1 MSHFGQGVISLIC
14 WHIYMFLTSL
24 ITWHMFLIS
33 LISWH
38 MFLTGHN
45 AAAAYPRIK
54 DLLSPSSKVIEDK
67 STPLRPCVTCL
78 HNVLMKNW
86 QKTKKTKGNG
96 SDDFYLI
103 QIDVSLW
110 SSHLY
115 SIFSVMKTA
124 ELKKALYLNDLPIFA
139 FPEFSEENGRKL
151 IFCEHQSKSGDR

>member
-1 MSHFGQGVISLIC
+1 MSTYLGLRGEMYDWLCTNTYTCFWQVWSPDIYVSNQFDQLAYVSDRPQCSGSLSQDQRP
-14 WHIYMFLTSL
+14 FV
-24 ITWHMFLIS
+24 
-33 LISWH
+33 
-38 MFLTGHN
+38 
-45 AAAAYPRIK
+45 
-54 DLLSPSSKVIEDK
+54 LSPSSKVIEDK
-67 STPLRPCVTCL
+67 SNPLRPCVTCL

-124 ELKKALYLNDLPIFA
+124 ELKEAFYLNDLPWVQW
-139 FPEFSEENGRKL
+139 RKWPKTDIL
-151 IFCEHQSKSGDR
+151 